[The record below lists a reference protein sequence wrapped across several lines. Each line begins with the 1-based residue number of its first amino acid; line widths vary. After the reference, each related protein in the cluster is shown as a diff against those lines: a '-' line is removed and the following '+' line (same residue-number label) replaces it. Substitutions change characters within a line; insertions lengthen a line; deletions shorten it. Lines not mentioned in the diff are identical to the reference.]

1 MNGQFSTITFTDAQ
15 IAKLEKFL
23 NDFYTQT
30 NVIWSILITNSG
42 HLLVQRGFTNS
53 FDVLTIAALTCNI
66 FNSTMELAHII
77 GERNFSELFQE
88 GSRVSLYYTALDGNY
103 LLVSLFD
110 DRTIPGVVKVASG
123 EFSKN
128 VKNILRKI

>member
-1 MNGQFSTITFTDAQ
+1 
-15 IAKLEKFL
+15 
-23 NDFYTQT
+23 
-30 NVIWSILITNSG
+30 
-42 HLLVQRGFTNS
+42 
-53 FDVLTIAALTCNI
+53 
-66 FNSTMELAHII
+66 MELAHII